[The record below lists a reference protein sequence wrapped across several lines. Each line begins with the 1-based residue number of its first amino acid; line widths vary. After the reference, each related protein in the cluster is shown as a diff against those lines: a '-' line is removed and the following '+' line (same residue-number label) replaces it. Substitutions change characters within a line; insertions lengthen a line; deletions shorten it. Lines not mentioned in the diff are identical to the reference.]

1 MAGKDS
7 SGGGGFVTGLLLGLL
22 AGATLAMISAPQ
34 SGEDTRDILRAK
46 AREAADRAR
55 DTAGDV
61 SETLTGQ
68 TNELLERGRLIV
80 ERARARV
87 DESVAEGMEAAEQ
100 TRNELQSRT

>member
-1 MAGKDS
+1 MGKDNAS
-7 SGGGGFVTGLLLGLL
+7 GGGFVTGLLLGLL

-34 SGEDTRDILRAK
+34 SGEDTRDILRAR
-46 AREAADRAR
+46 AREAADRTR
-55 DTAGDV
+55 DAAGDV
-61 SETLTGQ
+61 SETLSGQ

-87 DESVAEGMEAAEQ
+87 DGAVAEGMEAAEQ